1 MQTIKFTLAG
11 ENICGL
17 SSLSIATPG
26 KKFVMNTL
34 GFFIHPFPPRDGH
47 CFSLSLSLEMF
58 FIRSKNH
65 RAEHR
70 QRPSKSAFGA
80 DHTNF

>member
-47 CFSLSLSLEMF
+47 CFSLSLSVVLFVKRRKTIEQKTG
-58 FIRSKNH
+58 IDRIS
-65 RAEHR
+65 
-70 QRPSKSAFGA
+70 PLLKSV
-80 DHTNF
+80 